1 MMINIQK
8 LYAMIDSRDLMIVEN
23 TFDNQKLVA
32 ENLRVKNSFSILTCA
47 AMLISV
53 GVIGYI
59 IYLSERERHND
70 IDNYQL
76 T

>member
-1 MMINIQK
+1 
-8 LYAMIDSRDLMIVEN
+8 MIDSRDLMIVEN